1 MPRIS
6 FSDQG
11 LTPFKK
17 LLGHNPDVL
26 SGWVELEIAFFSSTP
41 LSPELLEQVRRAS
54 AWGHGCQY

>member
-6 FSDQG
+6 LSQNG

-17 LLGHNPDVL
+17 LLGHNVDVL
-26 SGWVELEIAFFSSTP
+26 NGWVELENAFFSYTP

-54 AWGHGCQY
+54 AWGHGCKY

>member
-6 FSDQG
+6 LSQNG

-17 LLGHNPDVL
+17 LLGHNVDVL
-26 SGWVELEIAFFSSTP
+26 NGWAELENAFLSSTP

-54 AWGHGCQY
+54 AWGHGCKY

>member
-6 FSDQG
+6 LSQHG

-17 LLGHNPDVL
+17 LLGHNEEVL
-26 SGWVELEIAFFSSTP
+26 KGWVALEQAFFGSTP

-54 AWGHGCQY
+54 AWGHGCRY

>member
-6 FSDQG
+6 LSQNG

-17 LLGHNPDVL
+17 LLGHNVDVL
-26 SGWVELEIAFFSSTP
+26 NGWVDLENAFLSSTP

-54 AWGHGCQY
+54 AWEHGCRY